1 MVSDTHV
8 DPEGCRAMSNAGL
21 QFGVLGPLQ
30 VRAGGALV
38 PLGAPKQR
46 AVLATL
52 LMNRNRAV
60 SVDALIDAVWD
71 ESPVPAARTSIHS
84 YVSNLRRL
92 LGSASA
98 DPSRLLASVAPG
110 YQLNVADADCDLGR
124 FVTEKNAGV
133 HAAAAGRFEDA
144 STYLSAALAEWRGPF
159 LDDLREFAFVD
170 TFATAL
176 SEVRVAVHTAL
187 AEAEIACGR
196 ADGMIPRLEVLTAEH
211 PYRERLWAQLITAY
225 YVTERQSDALNAY
238 QRLKANLAEN
248 LGIDPGP
255 TVRSLHERILR
266 QEPLDTHETAQTTA
280 THAIVGL
287 GPHTG
292 TLAAPSAVAE
302 LRGRNGQRYRLEG
315 STRIGRR
322 PDNDIVLDDDEV
334 SRYHAVV
341 IDTAGSF
348 VISDLRSTNGVQVG
362 GRRIRGSVTLADG
375 DHIRIGGHEFIFEI
389 RAR

>member
-1 MVSDTHV
+1 
-8 DPEGCRAMSNAGL
+8 MSNAGL

-30 VRAGGALV
+30 IKVGETVV

-46 AVLATL
+46 AVLAVL

-60 SVDALIDAVWD
+60 SVDALIDAVWGQ
-71 ESPVPAARTSIHS
+71 SPVPAARTSIHS

-92 LGSASA
+92 LGNASH
-98 DPSRLLASVAPG
+98 DPSRVLASAPPG

-133 HAAAAGRFEDA
+133 HAAASGRFEDA

-159 LDDLREFAFVD
+159 LDDLREFPFVD

-176 SEVRVAVHTAL
+176 SEVRVTVQTAL

-196 ADGMIPRLEVLTAEH
+196 ADAMIPRLEVLSADH
-211 PYRERLWAQLITAY
+211 PFRERLWAQLITAY
-225 YVTERQSDALNAY
+225 YVAERQSEALNAY
-238 QRLKANLAEN
+238 RRLKTNLAEN

-266 QEPLDTHETAQTTA
+266 QEPLDTTHTAQTAA
-280 THAIVGL
+280 TRGVAAL

-292 TLAAPSAVAE
+292 TLAGPSAIAE
-302 LRGRNGQRYRLEG
+302 LRGIDGQRYRLEA
-315 STRIGRR
+315 SNRIGRR
-322 PDNDIVLDDDEV
+322 PDNDIVLDDDDV

-341 IDTAGSF
+341 IDTGGSF
-348 VISDLRSTNGVQVG
+348 VISDLRSTNGVDVE
-362 GRRIRGSVTLADG
+362 GRRIRGSATLADG
-375 DHIRIGGHEFIFEI
+375 DRIRIGGYEFVFQI
-389 RAR
+389 RGR

>member
-1 MVSDTHV
+1 
-8 DPEGCRAMSNAGL
+8 MSKAGL

-30 VRAGGALV
+30 MSDGGALV

-46 AVLATL
+46 AVLAML

-60 SVDALIDAVWD
+60 SVDALIDAVWA

-84 YVSNLRRL
+84 YVSNLRRMV
-92 LGSASA
+92 GSAQR
-98 DPSRLLASVAPG
+98 DPNRVLASVPPG

-124 FVTEKNAGV
+124 FVTEKDAGA
-133 HAAAAGRFEDA
+133 HAAASGRFEEA
-144 STYLSAALAEWRGPF
+144 SACLAAALAEWRGPF

-176 SEVRVAVHTAL
+176 AEVRVAVQTAH

-196 ADGMIPRLEVLTAEH
+196 AEAIIPRLEVLSAEH

-225 YVTERQSDALNAY
+225 YMTERQSDALSAY
-238 QRLKANLAEN
+238 RRLKDNLAEN

-266 QEPLDTHETAQTTA
+266 QEPLDISRAAQVTAKHTVVDA
-280 THAIVGL
+280 SSPV
-287 GPHTG
+287 TG
-292 TLAAPSAVAE
+292 TLVSRSPRAE
-302 LRGRNGQRYRLEG
+302 LRSEDGQRFQLDA
-315 STRIGRR
+315 STRIGRL
-322 PDNDIVLDDDEV
+322 PDNDIVLDDENV

-341 IDTAGSF
+341 IDASGSF
-348 VISDLRSTNGVQVG
+348 VISDLRSTNGILLH
-362 GRRIRGSVTLADG
+362 GRRIRGSATLADG
-375 DHIRIGGHEFIFEI
+375 DQIRIGGHEFTFEI
-389 RAR
+389 IAQ

>member
-1 MVSDTHV
+1 
-8 DPEGCRAMSNAGL
+8 MSNAGL

-30 VRAGGALV
+30 LRAGDALV

-46 AVLATL
+46 AVLGTL

-71 ESPVPAARTSIHS
+71 QSPVPAARTSIHS

-92 LGSASA
+92 LGSGSH
-98 DPSRLLASVAPG
+98 DPNSVLASVPPG
-110 YQLNVADADCDLGR
+110 YQLNVADADCDIGR

-144 STYLSAALAEWRGPF
+144 STYLSAALAEWRGPL
-159 LDDLREFAFVD
+159 LDDLREFPFVD

-176 SEVRVAVHTAL
+176 SEVRVAVQTAL

-196 ADGMIPRLEVLTAEH
+196 ADAMIPRLEVLSAEH
-211 PYRERLWAQLITAY
+211 PFRERLWAQLITAY
-225 YVTERQSDALNAY
+225 YVAERQSEALDAY
-238 QRLKANLAEN
+238 RRLKTNLAEN

-266 QEPLDTHETAQTTA
+266 QEPLDATHAAQTTA
-280 THAIVGL
+280 TRAVAAL

-292 TLAAPSAVAE
+292 TLAGPAVVAE
-302 LRGRNGQRYRLEG
+302 LRGNDGQRYRLEA
-315 STRIGRR
+315 SNRIGRR
-322 PDNDIVLDDDEV
+322 PDNDIVLDDDDV

-341 IDTAGSF
+341 IDTGGSF
-348 VISDLRSTNGVQVG
+348 VISDLRSTNGVDVG
-362 GRRIRGSVTLADG
+362 GRRIRGSAALADG
-375 DHIRIGGHEFIFEI
+375 DHIRIGGHGFIFEI
-389 RAR
+389 RTH

>member
-1 MVSDTHV
+1 
-8 DPEGCRAMSNAGL
+8 MSNAGP

-30 VRAGGALV
+30 MSAGGALV

-46 AVLATL
+46 AVLAML

-71 ESPVPAARTSIHS
+71 QSPVPAARTSIHS

-92 LGSASA
+92 IGSASR
-98 DPSRLLASVAPG
+98 DPNRVLASVPPG

-124 FVTEKNAGV
+124 FVTEKDAGA

-144 STYLSAALAEWRGPF
+144 SAYLAAALREWRGPF

-176 SEVRVAVHTAL
+176 AEVRVAVQTAH

-196 ADGMIPRLEVLTAEH
+196 ADAIIPRLEVLSAEH

-225 YVTERQSDALNAY
+225 YIAERQSDALNAY
-238 QRLKANLAEN
+238 LRLKNNLAEN

-266 QEPLDTHETAQTTA
+266 QEPLDTLRGAQTTA
-280 THAIVGL
+280 KHSVVDISPA
-287 GPHTG
+287 TG
-292 TLAAPSAVAE
+292 TLVSRSPRAE
-302 LRGRNGQRYRLEG
+302 LLGQDGQRFRLDA
-315 STRIGRR
+315 STRIGRL
-322 PDNDIVLDDDEV
+322 PDNDIVLDDEDV

-341 IDTAGSF
+341 VDASGSF
-348 VISDLRSTNGVQVG
+348 VISDLRSTNGVLLH
-362 GRRIRGSVTLADG
+362 GRRIRGSATLADG
-375 DHIRIGGHEFIFEI
+375 DHIRIGGHEFTFEI
-389 RAR
+389 VAP

>member
-1 MVSDTHV
+1 
-8 DPEGCRAMSNAGL
+8 MSNVGL

-30 VRAGGALV
+30 LRAGSALV

-46 AVLATL
+46 AVLAML
-52 LMNRNRAV
+52 LMNRNHAV
-60 SVDALIDAVWD
+60 SVDALIDAVWGD
-71 ESPVPAARTSIHS
+71 SPVPAARTSIHS

-92 LGSASA
+92 LSSATR
-98 DPSRLLASVAPG
+98 DPNKMLASVPPG

-133 HAAAAGRFEDA
+133 HAAASGRFEDA

-170 TFATAL
+170 PFATAL
-176 SEVRVAVHTAL
+176 AELRVAVQTSH

-196 ADGMIPRLEVLTAEH
+196 ADSIIPRLELLSAEH

-238 QRLKANLAEN
+238 QRLKTNLAEN

-255 TVRSLHERILR
+255 TIRSLHEQILR
-266 QEPLDTHETAQTTA
+266 QEPLDASQAAQTTA
-280 THAIVGL
+280 TRRIDDPSL
-287 GPHTG
+287 QTG
-292 TLAAPSAVAE
+292 TLAGPSASAE
-302 LRGRNGQRYRLEG
+302 LVGDDGQRYRLL
-315 STRIGRR
+315 SSNRIGRR
-322 PDNDIVLDDDEV
+322 HDNDIVLDDDDV

-341 IDTAGSF
+341 IDTGSGF
-348 VISDLRSTNGVQVG
+348 VISDLRSTNGVIVG
-362 GRRIRGSVTLADG
+362 GRRIRGSTTLAHG
-375 DHIRIGGHEFIFEI
+375 DRIRIGGHQFTFELS
-389 RAR
+389 

>member
-1 MVSDTHV
+1 
-8 DPEGCRAMSNAGL
+8 MSNAGL

-30 VRAGGALV
+30 LKAGGALV

-52 LMNRNRAV
+52 LMSRNRAV

-71 ESPVPAARTSIHS
+71 QSPVPAARTSIHS

-92 LGSASA
+92 LGSASR
-98 DPSRLLASVAPG
+98 DPNKVLASVSPG
-110 YQLNVADADCDLGR
+110 YQLNVADTDCDLGR

-144 STYLSAALAEWRGPF
+144 STYLSAALSEWRGPF

-176 SEVRVAVHTAL
+176 SEVRVAVQTAL

-196 ADGMIPRLEVLTAEH
+196 ADAMIPRLEVLSAEH

-225 YVTERQSDALNAY
+225 YVGERQSDALNAY
-238 QRLKANLAEN
+238 RRLKANLADN

-266 QEPLDTHETAQTTA
+266 QEPLDTTHTAQTTA
-280 THAIVGL
+280 THAVVSL
-287 GPHTG
+287 GPHTA
-292 TLAAPSAVAE
+292 TLAGPSAIAE
-302 LRGRNGQRYRLEG
+302 LRGGDGQRYRLEA
-315 STRIGRR
+315 SNRIGRR
-322 PDNDIVLDDDEV
+322 PDNDIVLDDDDV

-341 IDTAGSF
+341 IDTGGSF
-348 VISDLRSTNGVQVG
+348 VISDLRSTNGVDVG
-362 GRRIRGSVTLADG
+362 GRRIRGSATLTDG
-375 DHIRIGGHEFIFEI
+375 DHVRIGSHKFTFEI
-389 RAR
+389 RPA

>member
-1 MVSDTHV
+1 
-8 DPEGCRAMSNAGL
+8 MSNASL

-30 VRAGGALV
+30 LKAGGELV

-60 SVDALIDAVWD
+60 SVDALIGAVWD
-71 ESPVPAARTSIHS
+71 QSPVPAARASIHS

-92 LGSASA
+92 LGGGSH
-98 DPSRLLASVAPG
+98 DPNRVLASVSPG
-110 YQLNVADADCDLGR
+110 YQLNVADADCDIGR

-144 STYLSAALAEWRGPF
+144 STCLSAALAEWRGPF

-170 TFATAL
+170 TFATAM

-196 ADGMIPRLEVLTAEH
+196 ADGIIPRLEMLTAQH
-211 PYRERLWAQLITAY
+211 PFRERLWAQLITAY
-225 YVTERQSDALNAY
+225 YVTERQSDALNAF

-255 TVRSLHERILR
+255 TIRNLHTSILR
-266 QEPLDTHETAQTTA
+266 QEPLGTRESAQTTA
-280 THAIVGL
+280 THAVVGV
-287 GPHTG
+287 GPHTS
-292 TLAAPSAVAE
+292 TAAAASAVAE
-302 LRGRNGQRYRLEG
+302 LRGGDGQRHRLGE

-322 PDNDIVLDDDEV
+322 PDNDIVLDDDQV

-341 IDTAGSF
+341 IYTAGSF
-348 VISDLRSTNGVQVG
+348 VISDLTSTNGVQVG
-362 GRRIRGSVTLADG
+362 GRRIRGSVTLTDG
-375 DHIRIGGHEFIFEI
+375 DHIGIGGHEFAFEI
-389 RAR
+389 CAP